1 MVLYVHI
8 SYYFKCSCFKTDQN
22 NDLNMFGR
30 INQLLLLQF
39 LKITSYYVKEKK
51 KETRKTSLD
60 NQGSTAQRCT
70 LVCPK
75 IQSFSRNLI
84 KVHYRYTV

>member
-1 MVLYVHI
+1 MNLLLLAFMYGPVCTYKLLFQV
-8 SYYFKCSCFKTDQN
+8 FMFQN

-51 KETRKTSLD
+51 KRPGK
-60 NQGSTAQRCT
+60 Q
-70 LVCPK
+70 VW
-75 IQSFSRNLI
+75 II
-84 KVHYRYTV
+84 KVRLHRGAHLCAPRYKVFPEI